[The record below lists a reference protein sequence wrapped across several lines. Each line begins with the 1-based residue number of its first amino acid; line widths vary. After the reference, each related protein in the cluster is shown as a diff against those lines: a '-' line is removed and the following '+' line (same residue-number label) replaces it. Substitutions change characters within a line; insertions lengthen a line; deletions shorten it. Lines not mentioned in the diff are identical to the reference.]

1 MLQAR
6 VDKAVGEESPDLV
19 SFARVIDEYWA
30 EGGGS
35 APRDGNTKA
44 CEVDAVV
51 NVDGDVGDG

>member
-1 MLQAR
+1 M
-6 VDKAVGEESPDLV
+6 DKAVGEESPDLI
-19 SFARVIDEYWA
+19 SLARVVDEYGA

-44 CEVDAVV
+44 RKVDAVV

>member
-1 MLQAR
+1 M
-6 VDKAVGEESPDLV
+6 DKAVGEESPDLI
-19 SFARVIDEYWA
+19 SFARVVDEYGA

-35 APRDGNTKA
+35 APCDGNTEA